1 MQNTASAPI
10 ANAMDQHY
18 RYQRLVYD
26 KTRRY
31 FLIGRQHLID
41 ELRPLAGQSVLEIGC
56 GTAWNLIKVA
66 DRYPEAEVFG
76 IDLSRT
82 MLQTA
87 TQSLR
92 RKGLQQ
98 RIVLSQ
104 GDATSFDARTTFG
117 RDNFDHIFF
126 SYTLSMI
133 PDWGRAFEHALHQ
146 LAPGGRLHVVDFGQC
161 EELSNAFKR
170 PLFAFLA
177 HYKVTP
183 RSDLPVLAARIA
195 EQKKGFATKARNLHY
210 GYTSYISVTAPGNCI
225 PETSLP

>member
-1 MQNTASAPI
+1 MENTATALI
-10 ANAMDQHY
+10 ANSMDQHY

-26 KTRRY
+26 KTRQY

-41 ELRPLAGQSVLEIGC
+41 ELKPLAGQSVLEIGC

-66 DRYPEAEVFG
+66 NRHPEADVFG

-87 TQSLR
+87 SQSLR

-104 GDATSFDARTTFG
+104 GDATSFDARATFG
-117 RDNFDHIFF
+117 RDYFDRIFF
-126 SYTLSMI
+126 SYSLSMI
-133 PDWGRAFEHALHQ
+133 PDWSRSFEHALDM
-146 LAPGGRLHVVDFGQC
+146 LASGGTLHVVDFGQC
-161 EELSNAFKR
+161 EELSNVFKR
-170 PLFAFLA
+170 SLFAFLA

-183 RSDLPVLAARIA
+183 RGDLPELAASIA
-195 EQKKGFATKARNLHY
+195 KQKGFATKARNLHY

-225 PETSLP
+225 PETRLP